1 MGFES
6 LLGNERLKE
15 NLTAALRRG
24 HISHF
29 YLISGPEGSGK
40 HTLAR
45 LLAAGILCGQPDA
58 PCQTCRECRRV
69 LSDVHPDVITLEDKE
84 KKTVSVELVRKARED
99 VYIRPNEAEH
109 KIYLLPRA
117 QDMSIAAQNAL
128 LKVLEEP
135 PPYGVFL
142 LLTDNPN
149 KMLPTIRSRC
159 MELALQALPEDVL
172 LPRLRRE
179 FPQAE
184 EERLRG
190 AMQRGGG
197 FLGQAREL
205 LARGEGV
212 TPQTAA
218 FSQGFAAR
226 DAMQLLSVLVP
237 MEKWKRD
244 ALLPELG
251 QWLEI
256 LEGALA
262 CRGGMAAA
270 SQYAGSLAS
279 ARSAYDLSQAV
290 DSLKKAM
297 EYTQG
302 NVSPAA
308 VCGWLSWALRR

>member
-6 LLGNERLKE
+6 LLGNERLKA
-15 NLTAALRRG
+15 NLTAALQRG

-40 HTLAR
+40 RTLAR
-45 LLAAGILCGQPDA
+45 LLAAGILCKQAEA
-58 PCQTCRECRRV
+58 PCQACRECRRV
-69 LSDVHPDVITLEDKE
+69 LSDIHPDVITLEDKE

-135 PPYGVFL
+135 PSYGVFL

-159 MELALQALPEDVL
+159 TELALQALPEEVL

-184 EERLRG
+184 EESLRG
-190 AMQRGGG
+190 AMQRSGG
-197 FLGQAREL
+197 FLGQAREIL
-205 LARGEGV
+205 SRGEGV

-218 FSQGFAAR
+218 FSQGFASG
-226 DAMQLLSVLVP
+226 DTMQLLSVLTP

-262 CRGGMAAA
+262 CRSGMAAA
-270 SQYAGSLAS
+270 SQYARNLAS
-279 ARSAYDLSQAV
+279 CRSAYDLSQAV

-308 VCGWLSWALRR
+308 VCGWLSWALRK